1 MITIDDCIELA
12 SSYKL
17 PVDET
22 EVSTCIDSY
31 CRRETLVLK
40 YDNIMVRRVFDKTT
54 KHILSESIDVTF
66 EKQGNHKKEERY
78 EGC

>member
-1 MITIDDCIELA
+1 MITIEDCIELA

-22 EVSTCIDSY
+22 KVRVCSESY
-31 CRRETLVLK
+31 NNTESLWLT
-40 YDNIMVRRVFDKTT
+40 YDNITVRRVFDKTT
-54 KHILSESIDVTF
+54 KHVLMESIDVTF
-66 EKQGNHKKEERY
+66 EEQVNHKKEERY